1 MSSQLKALEAFADA
15 PELARLESLLKRFN
29 LFEAIGVIRQ
39 ELRHSDLLA
48 CLLDP
53 GQSHGLGAVLLREFL
68 RAVQQTSEDGST
80 LATLDL
86 DALRLDKCYVLRE
99 WHHIDILVTDNVNRL
114 AIIIENKIDTKE
126 SPGQLIRYFEE
137 VSHHANYQNY
147 QIIALYLTPEGDE
160 PSFDR
165 YLPVSYTQVCK
176 VIGQVI
182 QNSPFKPT
190 GEIVMV
196 MEHYAQMLRRHIVSD
211 SDVAELCRSIYQK
224 HRKALDTIFEHS
236 RSQEKEVWEYAQLL
250 IQQTKTVYLGVS
262 KKNYMIFGLHEW
274 NEAGLFVSPPHVYFE
289 FQEFAAGLRIYL
301 TLSQGDPTYRAKVFE
316 IAQKA
321 HFPGCQLS
329 LNAGYHRLADIPF
342 LCAADY
348 EKPQEEIEAIMS
360 EKWAA
365 FLCDDLPHITQAIR
379 AVEWLWTVP

>member
-1 MSSQLKALEAFADA
+1 MSSPLKALEAFAAD
-15 PELARLESLLKRFN
+15 PILLRLESLLKRFN

-99 WHHIDILVTDNVNRL
+99 WRHIDILVIDNVNRL

-165 YLPVSYTQVCK
+165 YLCVSYTQVCE

-182 QNSPFKPT
+182 QNSPSKPT
-190 GEIVMV
+190 DEIVTV

-224 HRKALDTIFEHS
+224 HKQALDLIIEH
-236 RSQEKEVWEYAQLL
+236 RPDQKAQIKQYIESL
-250 IQQTKTVYLGVS
+250 IQQNPDIS
-262 KKNYMIFGLHEW
+262 FNYNRGYVVFMLHEW
-274 NEAGLFVSPPHVYFE
+274 QNSPRHRGEFGDNICWILYFE
-289 FQEFAAGLRIYL
+289 FSNL
-301 TLSQGDPTYRAKVFE
+301 TTV
-316 IAQKA
+316 
-321 HFPGCQLS
+321 HFLPCVIS
-329 LNAGYHRLADIPF
+329 VPAP
-342 LCAADY
+342 
-348 EKPQEEIEAIMS
+348 EA
-360 EKWAA
+360 
-365 FLCDDLPHITQAIR
+365 
-379 AVEWLWTVP
+379 